1 MNKKRKIT
9 AGILFCLIFVLC
21 AGIRGFLLADGQIPL
36 SDDASLYEASMIR
49 EEKNEPVMTSG
60 VVFAYTEI
68 LTDVLKFTGNKLEA
82 VAVMQLLLQC
92 ATVVLLYFGCFAL
105 SGRTAAL
112 LEALFF
118 SVFPFFWQL
127 MFAARPENIYLAG
140 FGFLLL
146 LTGLC
151 RQKIN
156 KGGFHR
162 RSMDEFLIFLTGF
175 VSGVLLIWHLMTV
188 FLIVVFLAVAAF
200 HAAQLL
206 ERRKDSKNRIF
217 LIYPCGILLGCFGT
231 LMKYTGITGN
241 TLIEQ
246 FSWWISSFT
255 AVQFQGLSPFF
266 VFLLPGSVLGTA
278 GIQLLMD
285 RIAEGKGSSLSVDEA
300 VEEVEM
306 ALTEEP
312 ESRGEMETVEEKK
325 EKKKVN
331 YIENPLP
338 LPKKHVKRNFDF
350 KLDKRKDDFDIDI
363 EEGDDFDI

>member
-1 MNKKRKIT
+1 
-9 AGILFCLIFVLC
+9 
-21 AGIRGFLLADGQIPL
+21 
-36 SDDASLYEASMIR
+36 
-49 EEKNEPVMTSG
+49 
-60 VVFAYTEI
+60 
-68 LTDVLKFTGNKLEA
+68 
-82 VAVMQLLLQC
+82 
-92 ATVVLLYFGCFAL
+92 
-105 SGRTAAL
+105 
-112 LEALFF
+112 
-118 SVFPFFWQL
+118 
-127 MFAARPENIYLAG
+127 
-140 FGFLLL
+140 
-146 LTGLC
+146 
-151 RQKIN
+151 
-156 KGGFHR
+156 
-162 RSMDEFLIFLTGF
+162 
-175 VSGVLLIWHLMTV
+175 MTV

-206 ERRKDSKNRIF
+206 ERWKDSKNRIF

-246 FSWWISSFT
+246 FSWWTSSFT

-266 VFLLPGSVLGTA
+266 VFLLPGSVLGTV

-285 RIAEGKGSSLSVDEA
+285 RIAERKGSSLSVDEA